1 MPVIEPLSQHVIPFQ
16 LVLFRIAGLF
26 VFAPMLASTGVP
38 VQARTLLAV
47 ALAVAVYPMVPT
59 HAQSAPDLDLLQL
72 VPMIA
77 SETLLG
83 VSMGLIALLP
93 LIGMQ
98 MGGQVAGHQMGLGL
112 AQSFNPALDVDSDVT
127 GQLLFF
133 LGVTIFIAV
142 GGIEALFVGV
152 LGTFEHLPA
161 GGLAPDRAPLEL
173 FVGVLSA
180 GMELALRVAAP
191 AIGALL
197 LVMLGMGFIMKTM
210 PQINI
215 LSVGFPFKVLV
226 GLAVMLLSMWII
238 HEVAREEIRRVVEL
252 VVRWADGLAPR
263 AAPVQSESASLSPR
277 NGGGSGG

>member
-133 LGVTIFIAV
+133 LGVTIFNRN
-142 GGIEALFVGV
+142 EN
-152 LGTFEHLPA
+152 TFTFQKGPI
-161 GGLAPDRAPLEL
+161 
-173 FVGVLSA
+173 F
-180 GMELALRVAAP
+180 
-191 AIGALL
+191 
-197 LVMLGMGFIMKTM
+197 T
-210 PQINI
+210 NI
-215 LSVGFPFKVLV
+215 L
-226 GLAVMLLSMWII
+226 LADELNRIPTDRGQ
-238 HEVAREEIRRVVEL
+238 HVE
-252 VVRWADGLAPR
+252 ADDVEPEDTKDQR
-263 AAPVQSESASLSPR
+263 Q
-277 NGGGSGG
+277 